1 MSSNF
6 KTSKDFIG
14 EYMAWI
20 KVVDEHEA
28 EGKLKETYDRFPAS
42 LGGVDN
48 ILKIHSLNPKSLDGH
63 YEFYKILMT
72 SSKDLPK
79 AKREM
84 IATVVS
90 ALNHCVY

>member
-1 MSSNF
+1 
-6 KTSKDFIG
+6 
-14 EYMAWI
+14 MAWI
-20 KVVDEHEA
+20 KVIDEGSA
-28 EGKLKETYDRFPAS
+28 EGRLKDTYERYTAPW
-42 LGGVDN
+42 GGVDN

-72 SSKDLPK
+72 SSRDLPK

-84 IATVVS
+84 IAVTVS

>member
-1 MSSNF
+1 
-6 KTSKDFIG
+6 
-14 EYMAWI
+14 MAWI
-20 KVVDEHEA
+20 DVISENDA
-28 EGKLKETYDRFPAS
+28 SGRLKESYKKLTAPW
-42 LGGVDN
+42 GGVDN

-72 SSKDLPK
+72 SSRDLPK

-84 IATVVS
+84 IATTVS

>member
-1 MSSNF
+1 
-6 KTSKDFIG
+6 
-14 EYMAWI
+14 MAWI
-20 KVVDEHEA
+20 KVINENEA
-28 EGKLKETYDRFPAS
+28 EGRLKEAYEKYTGTW
-42 LGGVDN
+42 GGVDN

-72 SSKDLPK
+72 GSRDLPK

-84 IATVVS
+84 IAVTVS

>member
-1 MSSNF
+1 MV
-6 KTSKDFIG
+6 
-14 EYMAWI
+14 WI
-20 KVVDEHEA
+20 DVISEQNA
-28 EGKLKETYDRFPAS
+28 EGRLKESYDRFTAS
-42 LGGVDN
+42 WGGVDN

-84 IATVVS
+84 IAVTVS

>member
-1 MSSNF
+1 
-6 KTSKDFIG
+6 
-14 EYMAWI
+14 MAWI
-20 KVVDEHEA
+20 KVIDEKKA
-28 EGKLKETYDRFPAS
+28 KGKLKETYDKFTAPW
-42 LGGVDN
+42 GGVDN

-84 IATVVS
+84 IAVTVS

>member
-1 MSSNF
+1 
-6 KTSKDFIG
+6 
-14 EYMAWI
+14 MAWI
-20 KVVDEHEA
+20 EIISEDK
-28 EGKLKETYDRFPAS
+28 AS
-42 LGGVDN
+42 GGLREQYEKFGGHSGQVDN

-72 SSKDLPK
+72 GSKDLPK

-84 IATVVS
+84 IAVTVS